1 VKWVLKFGHTEKSK
15 LKLRETFAL
24 TALTNKHPQPVGPMC
39 LSGHHLDWIGA
50 NGGHYGG
57 VWNPCWARIGILAIP
72 VNQKQQ
78 VEIQEEIK
86 QTLVNLGQGLR
97 GRREGLTGSG
107 GGGGDVAQRRHARI
121 SDSATKE
128 ARLDLNQC
136 LRFFFVRTEPT
147 KKRQGRQSNR
157 AGTAVLAHS
166 ITWPHMSFFLH

>member
-1 VKWVLKFGHTEKSK
+1 
-15 LKLRETFAL
+15 
-24 TALTNKHPQPVGPMC
+24 
-39 LSGHHLDWIGA
+39 
-50 NGGHYGG
+50 
-57 VWNPCWARIGILAIP
+57 LAIP

-78 VEIQEEIK
+78 VDIQEEIK

-107 GGGGDVAQRRHARI
+107 GGGGDVARRRHARI

-136 LRFFFVRTEPT
+136 LPFFFVQTEP

-166 ITWPHMSFFLH
+166 IT